1 MSLLTYSGITTKV
14 RAMQSHLLSEEQFHE
29 MAGLEDVRSAA
40 DYLKQLPT
48 YAEIFA
54 GVDDSNL
61 HRGHIEQL
69 LTLSEYRDFAKLYR
83 FSNLPQRR
91 FLDLYFMHYE
101 INIIKRILRHVMGH
115 QEAVLDLSMF
125 QEFFDR
131 HSNIDLP
138 ALAQSENLE
147 DFLSR
152 LKGSPYY
159 EFLSELASKETCTMF
174 DLEMNLDLF
183 YFRTQWK
190 VKNKML
196 SREERHALEQCFG
209 CRLDLLNIQWIYRAR
224 HYYHL
229 SPSDIYAL
237 LIPVNYKLKP
247 DQIRH
252 LAKSAD
258 NEEFFSVL
266 RETFYWKFQK
276 GEITGKPD
284 IETLYHQICN
294 QIYANAGRRY
304 PYSVA
309 ILDSYLYS
317 KELELQKII
326 TTLEGIRYRLDAGE
340 IIALVEKQ

>member
-115 QEAVLDLSMF
+115 QETVLDLSMF

-209 CRLDLLNIQWIYRAR
+209 CRLDLLNIQWIYRAC

-229 SPSDIYAL
+229 LPSDIYAL

-252 LAKSAD
+252 LANPQTTRNSSPSCARRSTGNSRKARSPENRILRRSTIRSVTRSTQMRGADIPTPSRFSTPISILRNWNFKKSSPRSRA
-258 NEEFFSVL
+258 SV
-266 RETFYWKFQK
+266 
-276 GEITGKPD
+276 TGLTP
-284 IETLYHQICN
+284 
-294 QIYANAGRRY
+294 A
-304 PYSVA
+304 
-309 ILDSYLYS
+309 
-317 KELELQKII
+317 
-326 TTLEGIRYRLDAGE
+326 RLSRW
-340 IIALVEKQ
+340 